1 MTFGKQN
8 STLGSV
14 VPLAMFLRIQVTMYP
29 VHDIDIHLTRRS
41 KRRRRMKNEEDND
54 DLVLVRGSGAL
65 GRYSSRQPGGESLAL
80 SFTIYTTI
88 IFYIYNLHHLLHLHY
103 HYYLHHFHH
112 LHYPHHWSKLSI
124 YCSTFTPLFTT
135 EETAE
140 TREMLET
147 RETGL
152 TRETWKTK
160 ETGDTERT

>member
-1 MTFGKQN
+1 MKFDQDLFKDFCDMTFGKQN

-41 KRRRRMKNEEDND
+41 KRSRRRRRWTIRVKNEEDND

-88 IFYIYNLHHLLHLHY
+88 IFYIYNLHHLLHLHN
-103 HYYLHHFHH
+103 HH
-112 LHYPHHWSKLSI
+112 LPHLQFTSS
-124 YCSTFTPLFTT
+124 STFT
-135 EETAE
+135 
-140 TREMLET
+140 
-147 RETGL
+147 
-152 TRETWKTK
+152 
-160 ETGDTERT
+160 